1 MSLKKI
7 ILITVLLLAVRI
19 HAQQDNIFLDRS
31 FWKTNPSIENIE
43 QKISAGHDVT
53 ALNSYAFDA
62 VTYAL
67 LEKVD
72 NKVIQHLLS
81 KKGNDVNKLTHD
93 GRTYIFWAAYKDNLE
108 MMRFLFNNGADMSI
122 VDNHGYSLLNF
133 AATTGQLNPELYDF
147 CIQHGADL
155 KKEKNHDGANALLLV
170 APYIKDT
177 SLVKYFTSKGIDI
190 NSKDNSGNGIFNYA
204 AKAGNIKLMNYLIK
218 QGINY
223 KKLSQEGENA
233 MIFAS
238 KGTRSNSNN
247 LDFYLYLENL
257 GISPNVRTING
268 TTPLH
273 AIAYRVKDTSI
284 FEYFLSKGVD
294 INQSDGNGNTP
305 FMNAAYTNDLNIV
318 KLLSNQLK
326 NVNYQN
332 KKGMTALSNAILR
345 NSIDVI
351 SFLLE
356 IGADVHIND
365 KKGNSLSYYL
375 IKSLKS
381 KNLETI
387 KQIAKILLSKGLDIT
402 QHQKDGNS
410 LFHLAAETENADLIK
425 WVHSQNVDINT
436 KNNNGITPLQKVVM
450 SAKDDKIIHLLLS
463 LGADKTIKSD
473 FGENT
478 YDLAMENELLKKNNI
493 NIEFLK

>member
-1 MSLKKI
+1 MSTKKI
-7 ILITVLLLAVRI
+7 ILLAILFVVVSI
-19 HAQQDNIFLDRS
+19 HAQNENIFLDRS
-31 FWKTNPSIENIE
+31 FWKTNPTIENIE
-43 QKISAGHDVT
+43 QKISEGHDVS

-67 LEKVD
+67 LEKAD
-72 NKVIQHLLS
+72 NKTIQHLLS

-108 MMRFLFNNGADMSI
+108 IMRLLFKNGADMSV
-122 VDNHGYSLLNF
+122 VDSHGYSLLNF
-133 AATTGQLNPELYDF
+133 SATTGQLNPELYDF
-147 CIQHGADL
+147 CIEHGADP

-177 SLVKYFTSKGIDI
+177 SLIKYFTSKGIDM

-204 AKAGNIKLMNYLIK
+204 AKAGNIKLMNYLIN
-218 QGINY
+218 QGVNY
-223 KKLSQEGENA
+223 KKLSQKGENA

-238 KGTRSNSNN
+238 RGTRSNTNT

-257 GISPNVRTING
+257 GISPNVKTLNG

-273 AIAYRVKDTSI
+273 AIAFRGKDRTI

-294 INQSDGNGNTP
+294 INQSDKNGNNP
-305 FMNAAYTNDLNIV
+305 FMNAAYTNDLSIV
-318 KLLSNQLK
+318 KLLSNQLE

-332 KKGMTALSNAILR
+332 KKGMTALSNAILN

-351 SFLLE
+351 NFLLE
-356 IGADVHIND
+356 IGADVNIND
-365 KKGNSLSYYL
+365 KKGNSLSYYM

-381 KNLETI
+381 KNLETV
-387 KQIAKILLSKGLDIT
+387 KQIAKILSSKGLDIT
-402 QHQKDGNS
+402 QVQKDGNS
-410 LFHLAAETENADLIK
+410 LFHLAVETNNADLIK
-425 WVHSQNVDINT
+425 WIHSQKVDINK

-473 FGENT
+473 FGEKT
-478 YDLAMENELLKKNNI
+478 YDLALENELLKKNNI